1 MTIDKILNNILNSST
16 EFEHDHGTIVIP
28 NREFLDEF
36 DLRDMLE
43 EDPDSIDIAIYIE
56 DIAWEYFT
64 NSLSINVHG
73 LEHLE
78 I

>member
-1 MTIDKILNNILNSST
+1 MTIDKIINNILNSNT
-16 EFEHDHGTIVIP
+16 EFEHDYGTIVIP

-43 EDPDSIDIAIYIE
+43 EDPDSIDIISIE

-73 LEHLE
+73 LEYLDK
-78 I
+78 